1 MNTQTRH
8 VALRG
13 DKFAQAAASS
23 VNWFSGHR
31 SGMAQWA
38 IAAGVIIALCV
49 GGLIFWN
56 VENSAAATALGK
68 AMDTY
73 TAPLAEPGAPPA
85 SGTFATTADRTKAAN
100 QQFLAVAGKYGG
112 LPEGKKAKYF
122 AGVTDEELGQNSAA
136 ESELKGAAGSWDRN
150 VSNLAKLALAGLYQ
164 KTGRENEAIDLYN
177 AVAAKPS
184 ETVSTAVA
192 QLGLADLYATQGKQ
206 DQARALW
213 AKVKDSDKIGAA
225 GAIAQQKLSGQP

>member
-8 VALRG
+8 VALKG
-13 DKFAQAAASS
+13 DKFAQAAASG

-31 SGMAQWA
+31 SGLGRWA
-38 IAAGVIIALCV
+38 IAVGVLAALCV

-56 VENSAAATALGK
+56 VQNSAAATALGQ

-73 TAPLAEPGAPPA
+73 TAPLAEPGVPPS
-85 SGTFATTADRTKAAN
+85 SGSFATTTDRTKAAN
-100 QQFLAVAGKYGG
+100 QQFLAVAGKYGW

-122 AGVTDEELGQNSAA
+122 AGITDEELGHNSAA
-136 ESELKGAAGSWDRN
+136 ESELKAAASSWNRDI
-150 VSNLAKLALAGLYQ
+150 SNLAKLALAGLYE
-164 KTGRENEAIDLYN
+164 KTGRESEAIDLYN

-192 QLGLADLYATQGKQ
+192 QLDLADLYAAQGKQ
-206 DQARALW
+206 NQARAIW
-213 AKVKDSDKIGAA
+213 AKVKDSDKMGAA